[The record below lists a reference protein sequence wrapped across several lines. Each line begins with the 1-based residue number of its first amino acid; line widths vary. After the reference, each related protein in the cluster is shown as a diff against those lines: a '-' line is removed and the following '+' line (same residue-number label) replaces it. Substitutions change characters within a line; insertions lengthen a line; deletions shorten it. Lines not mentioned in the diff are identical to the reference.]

1 MTSAC
6 STESA
11 FRFWLRELRYGAQPV
26 LIRLLI
32 AVDDGRDVLPHVA
45 THQRRGLHGL
55 DRRPRDHA
63 AAVASPSRPDR
74 RPGSCSS
81 DSHGSLKRETQID
94 SIRSQSAYA
103 AAIGTRQARTGSRPG
118 RLSRM
123 PECCDPPGGR
133 CVYEFACKVLILPF
147 QLSRKAAMGFT
158 CVARYAGKQLASM
171 ATASKS
177 RGTSRNTAGS
187 WGRTP

>member
-6 STESA
+6 SPEPA
-11 FRFWLRELRYGAQPV
+11 FRFWLRELRYGAQRV

-32 AVDDGRDVLPHVA
+32 AVDEGRDVLPHVA
-45 THQRRGLHGL
+45 AHQHRGLHGL

-81 DSHGSLKRETQID
+81 DSHGRLKRETQID
-94 SIRSQSAYA
+94 SIRSQSAYS
-103 AAIGTRQARTGSRPG
+103 AAIGTRQAKTGSRPG

-123 PECCDPPGGR
+123 PGVLRSSRRPLHLRICLQSANPALSTLAQGGDGVHLR
-133 CVYEFACKVLILPF
+133 RAVCWEIASQRGHCK
-147 QLSRKAAMGFT
+147 
-158 CVARYAGKQLASM
+158 
-171 ATASKS
+171 
-177 RGTSRNTAGS
+177 
-187 WGRTP
+187 